1 MPWLQNYGTAVSWFD
16 MTKTSCGQRRLERRL
31 KAQGGTASMGCWS
44 QTHTT
49 PHNRSFEAIWCKLI
63 SHHLMS
69 KPLPCTL
76 MERLFFTQGLHSG
89 SCPTGHVS
97 LTPTASDPNWCLSI
111 VDKNAW
117 HCLEISGHAK
127 LRGLSETQSLTW
139 ATDGITCL
147 GKMASPN
154 VGGSPP
160 IGSEDSLSSFK
171 SHVCRSRQ
179 ERSKGGLFAQPQK
192 IQVLVVSPPPT
203 PPVTTLMKQKT
214 VKKTSTPGQ
223 PCNWS
228 NWNGNL
234 DGLFASKTWQIRST
248 P

>member
-16 MTKTSCGQRRLERRL
+16 MTRHLVDSEDWREDSRLKEELLRWVAEAKHTQHHTTEVSRQFDASWFHTTSCPSHSPARWWSVSSSPKAFIPAHAQQVTSHSPPQLPTQTGALALSTKMPGTVWRFRDMLSCEGSL
-31 KAQGGTASMGCWS
+31 KLKVWHELRAELLVWGKW
-44 QTHTT
+44 
-49 PHNRSFEAIWCKLI
+49 
-63 SHHLMS
+63 HHQM
-69 KPLPCTL
+69 
-76 MERLFFTQGLHSG
+76 
-89 SCPTGHVS
+89 
-97 LTPTASDPNWCLSI
+97 
-111 VDKNAW
+111 
-117 HCLEISGHAK
+117 
-127 LRGLSETQSLTW
+127 
-139 ATDGITCL
+139 L
-147 GKMASPN
+147 GF
-154 VGGSPP
+154 PP

-179 ERSKGGLFAQPQK
+179 ERSKGGLYAQPQK
-192 IQVLVVSPPPT
+192 IQVSVVSPPPT